1 MTKQLILKDLSKL
14 VQKYTPKQGVLI
26 QSLPQD
32 EIFEYPKSDTTVLY
46 KVRGFDV
53 PIVEKTPAQAPPLPL
68 SLLMDLKKYLKDSK
82 SKEIINQYIEQTKQ
96 QQLEYKA
103 PIRPLEEE
111 KQKALN
117 TIEKEKTK
125 KAIVGNNQ
133 KAIEEKPSTA
143 MGKEKALEDMTE
155 IELREYIL
163 RKDILISDREKAIKL
178 YKKLQQQLPK
188 ESKEK
193 PKEKSNVIVLGQ
205 LEEAPTKQ
213 ELEVQIEDAIQESKA
228 VKEGNLTKTDE
239 EDIKK
244 IKDEILEVVNTINN
258 KRLGYELQTKP
269 IIAFKTY
276 DDFLEYK
283 KKVMPYKEEWVKKGL
298 GKPNFFTTAINNL
311 EKTVKDNLGIARK
324 MTDAEIKRKLKK
336 EKEAEEK
343 KAKAEEKKAKAV
355 AKKAEALLAK
365 KQAEEEKKRQ
375 EELQAEEERQIKLQK
390 EKEEEEAKKKAEK
403 KAKKKAKA
411 TAEAKPE

>member
-46 KVRGFDV
+46 KVRGYDV

-133 KAIEEKPSTA
+133 KAIEEKPSTK

-178 YKKLQQQLPK
+178 YKKLQQQPPK

-205 LEEAPTKQ
+205 LEDAPTKE

-239 EDIKK
+239 EDIKQ

-258 KRLGYELQTKP
+258 KRLGYGLQTKP

-283 KKVMPYKEEWVKKGL
+283 KKVMPYKEEWVKKSL

-311 EKTVKDNLGIARK
+311 EKAVKDNLGIERK

-336 EKEAEEK
+336 EKEPEEK
-343 KAKAEEKKAKAV
+343 KAKAEAKKAEAV
-355 AKKAEALLAK
+355 AKKAEAK

-375 EELQAEEERQIKLQK
+375 EELQAEEERQIKALK
-390 EKEEEEAKKKAEK
+390 EAKVEQGKKIVK
-403 KAKKKAKA
+403 KKKAKA
-411 TAEAKPE
+411 EAKPE